1 MEKFAKK
8 ILLACSD
15 YYPHTFGGT
24 EVYVKNY
31 ANFIKENGGEATII
45 ASTPSEYFT
54 EDNTVYKDDTLK
66 VCKYVHDQV
75 TVFGVYHLKST
86 STDFIYSRYQK
97 ADVTSWENFI
107 KQHPELS
114 NLDIL
119 HINSF
124 TAVIGLN
131 LFKAIIKH
139 NTTVRVITS
148 YHTPIS
154 CIKGTLMF
162 GNTLNECSVDA
173 NLNHCNDCLNKT
185 QTKLP
190 YLVAKGI
197 NYLKLNQ
204 AKLPTIFKTKHLVQL
219 NITAFEQL
227 NAITHEWWC
236 YSNGIRKTLL
246 KNHINPDR
254 IKMAR
259 HGIDK
264 IFFAS
269 NPVKSSDKNIYLF
282 SGRLTPIKG
291 IITLLK
297 AWLKLPEQHNKEL
310 WITANP
316 VSANATIQELVKQA
330 SLRKDIVF
338 IGEKN
343 QSEIAT
349 LYSAAHFVVIP
360 SECFEIGPLVF
371 HEAIAN
377 QCNIICSDIGGCKE
391 LAAFYKDGVTCFKTA
406 DVTSLTK
413 CIAHSSYRLHANHEV
428 VTTNNHF
435 SGLIM
440 QQNLANN

>member
-31 ANFIKENGGEATII
+31 ANFIKKNGGEVII
-45 ASTPSEYFT
+45 ITSTPSEYFT
-54 EDNTVYKDDTLK
+54 EENTIYKDDTLK
-66 VCKYVHDQV
+66 VCKYLHDQV
-75 TVFGVYHLKST
+75 TVFGVHYLT
-86 STDFIYSRYQK
+86 TTNTDFIYSKYRK
-97 ADVTSWENFI
+97 ADVTSWKSFI
-107 KQHPELS
+107 SQQVELF
-114 NLDIL
+114 NLEIL

-124 TAVIGLN
+124 TPIIGLN
-131 LFKAIIKH
+131 LFYAVI
-139 NTTVRVITS
+139 NQNANVLVITS

-162 GNTLNECSVDA
+162 GNTLNECSVEA
-173 NLNHCNDCLNKT
+173 NLNHCNNCLNKT

-190 YLVAKGI
+190 YSIAKGI
-197 NYLKLNQ
+197 NYLNLNQ
-204 AKLPTIFKTKHLVQL
+204 AKLPTIFKTKHLIRL
-219 NITAFEQL
+219 NIAAFEQL
-227 NAITHEWWC
+227 NVITHEWWC
-236 YSNGIRKTLL
+236 YSNGIKEILL
-246 KNHINPDR
+246 KNHVDPDR

-269 NPVKSSDKNIYLF
+269 NSVKSSDKNIYLF

-297 AWLKLPEQHNKEL
+297 AWLKLPEQHKKEL

-316 VSANATIQELVKQA
+316 VSTNATIQELVKQA

-343 QSEIAT
+343 QSEIAS
-349 LYSAAHFVVIP
+349 LYSIAHFVVIP

-391 LAAFYKDGVTCFKTA
+391 LAAFYKDGITCFKTA
-406 DVTSLTK
+406 DVISLTK
-413 CIAHSSYRLHANHEV
+413 CIANSSYTLHDNHSV
-428 VTTNNHF
+428 VTTDKHF
-435 SGLIM
+435 NELIM
-440 QQNLANN
+440 QPALTNN